1 MIATQKEL
9 DELTYKINGAA
20 IEVHKHLG
28 PGLLESVY
36 QKCLAE
42 ELRLRNISFQ
52 QELILPIQYKGISV
66 LADLRLDFFIEKN
79 IVVELKSV
87 SEILPIHQA
96 QLMTYM
102 KLMKAPQGILLN
114 FNVVNL
120 YHEGQKTFVNN
131 YFSNLDRD

>member
-1 MIATQKEL
+1 MTQKKI

-28 PGLLESVY
+28 PGLLENIY
-36 QKCLAE
+36 QKCLAK
-42 ELRLRNISFQ
+42 ELRVRNIFFH
-52 QELILPIQYKGISV
+52 QEIRTPIVYKGITV
-66 LADLRLDFFIEKN
+66 TADLRVDFFIEEN
-79 IVVELKSV
+79 IIVEIKSV

-96 QLMTYM
+96 QIMTYM
-102 KLMKAPQGILLN
+102 KLMKAPKGILLN

-131 YFSNLDRD
+131 YFSNLDRE

>member
-1 MIATQKEL
+1 MTLVFSESYDAF
-9 DELTYKINGAA
+9 
-20 IEVHKHLG
+20 VV
-28 PGLLESVY
+28 LLAKRRIY
-36 QKCLAE
+36 
-42 ELRLRNISFQ
+42 
-52 QELILPIQYKGISV
+52 ILPIQYKGISV

-79 IVVELKSV
+79 IVAELKSV

-102 KLMKAPQGILLN
+102 KLMKAPKGILLN

-131 YFSNLDRD
+131 YFSNLDRGQDCLTTKS

>member
-1 MIATQKEL
+1 MATQKEL

-66 LADLRLDFFIEKN
+66 TADLRLDFFIEKN

-102 KLMKAPQGILLN
+102 KLMKAPKGILLN